1 MNLFKNILSFGEKEC
16 GVSTTEFALILPVL
30 VAMFFGIIETGD
42 AVSAKGRLENATNT
56 FVDLL
61 TQEEDLTPIMISDL
75 SVGIARIAQI
85 ETSNLAYTITS
96 AVYDPS
102 DDRVEVAWSI
112 DQNGGSP
119 NAEGDP
125 IHGTD
130 EDTIRQTMASLIIV
144 EVEYNYSSN
153 VSSFLVGE
161 LAFRSISSRLPRY
174 TNSIRLCPTLATCS

>member
-1 MNLFKNILSFGEKEC
+1 MNRFKNIDLFCKKDC

-61 TQEEDLTPIMISDL
+61 TQEEDLTPEMISNL

-85 ETSNLAYTITS
+85 NTTDLTYTITS
-96 AVYDPS
+96 VVYDPA

-112 DQNGGSP
+112 DQSGGSP
-119 NAEGDP
+119 FAEGDP
-125 IHGTD
+125 VQGTD

-144 EVEYNYSSN
+144 EVEYNYSSE
-153 VSSFLVGE
+153 VSSFLIGE
-161 LAFRSISSRLPRY
+161 LAFHSVSSRLPRY
-174 TNSIRLCPTLATCS
+174 TNSIRLCSTLTTCA